1 VTANREAES
10 ALPCGCQIR
19 CALHATAP
27 KLLVA
32 LEELL
37 PWIERGR
44 ERFDRDQARVLTQ
57 AMAAIREAKVEP

>member
-1 VTANREAES
+1 MSVQNSAES

-19 CALHATAP
+19 CALHAAAP

-37 PWIERGR
+37 PWMERGK

-57 AMAAIREAKVEP
+57 AVAAIREARTEP

>member
-1 VTANREAES
+1 MSAQNSAES
-10 ALPCGCQIR
+10 APPCGCQIR

-37 PWIERGR
+37 PWMERGK

-57 AMAAIREAKVEP
+57 AMAAIREARTEP

>member
-1 VTANREAES
+1 MSAQNSAES
-10 ALPCGCQIR
+10 APPCECQIR

-37 PWIERGR
+37 PWMERGK

-57 AMAAIREAKVEP
+57 AIAAIREARAEP